1 MELANHQQNKKKKP
15 PEIRIASRSDAANI
29 MDLLQFA
36 TRRHIHVDWYLP
48 TDWIGAKTFLVQAQ
62 TEAVSDMPN
71 LTNRLF
77 DPKIEIQACMAITAE
92 PLPAAWVRLAAVK
105 NDFDPQETLKTLLD
119 PILVQLKEVGVR
131 EIGWLAIESWPNQ
144 WLTALGFRHETDI
157 VTYRKTDVTIP
168 KARVDQAVEIRPVTA
183 GDFERLAE
191 IEKLAFTPLWRHSAD
206 ALKKAQSQVF
216 SFDVAV
222 FDDNVVGFQ
231 LSARGQRGVH
241 LARLTVDPSFQGQ
254 GIGFSLLAHAFAGY
268 HKSGLYEVSLNT
280 PANNQASK
288 NLYKRF
294 GFVAT
299 QDIFPVWVMN
309 L

>member
-1 MELANHQQNKKKKP
+1 MELANQRQDQKKKP

-48 TDWIGAKTFLVQAQ
+48 TDWIGAKTFLVQVQ
-62 TEAVSDMPN
+62 TEVGSDVPT

-77 DPKIEIQACMAITAE
+77 DPKIDLQAAMAITAE

-105 NDFDPQETLKTLLD
+105 NDLDSKGTIKTLMD
-119 PILVQLKEVGVR
+119 PILVQLKEAGVTA
-131 EIGWLAIESWPNQ
+131 IGWLAIESWPNQ
-144 WLTALGFRHETDI
+144 WLGELGFVHETDI

-168 KARVDQAVEIRPVTA
+168 KARADQAVEIRPVET

-206 ALKKAQSQVF
+206 ALKKAQSQAF

-222 FDDNVVGFQ
+222 FADHVVGFQ
-231 LSARGQRGVH
+231 LSARGQHGVH

-254 GIGFSLLAHAFAGY
+254 GIGFSLLSHAFAGY

-288 NLYKRF
+288 ILYEKF